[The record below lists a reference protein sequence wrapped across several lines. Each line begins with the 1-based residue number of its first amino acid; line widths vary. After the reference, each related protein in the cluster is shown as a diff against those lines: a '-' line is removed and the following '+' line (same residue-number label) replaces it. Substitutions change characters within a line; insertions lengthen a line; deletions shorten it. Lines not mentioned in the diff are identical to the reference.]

1 MPASWRQFAAI
12 PYGLDV
18 DRVLRALDIT
28 IPPEAPK
35 PRAFHASGLYLTAV
49 EAGFALLDTAPDHRM
64 EGAPGSR
71 LLTDG
76 SAVLRQARWHR
87 DRRRPEAMVAAAWL
101 GAEVGADLSRLSMH
115 HGNPCTRGQS
125 NTKTSYVLV

>member
-18 DRVLRALDIT
+18 DRVLRALDLQ

-35 PRAFHASGLYLTAV
+35 PHSFHASGLYVTAV
-49 EAGFALLDTAPDHRM
+49 EGGFSLLDTAPDHRM
-64 EGAPGSR
+64 EGAPGAR

-76 SAVLRQARWHR
+76 SAVLKQARWPAGTETG
-87 DRRRPEAMVAAAWL
+87 DALRRWLRLHGWVPQSERAVDAAQQA
-101 GAEVGADLSRLSMH
+101 
-115 HGNPCTRGQS
+115 TR
-125 NTKTSYVLV
+125 TVI